1 MSLFRK
7 DIKLDK
13 FSCRKVDT
21 TEKEKRKKELMLE
34 FKSLVNSI
42 VLPES
47 KNSCCIFQSEV

>member
-13 FSCRKVDT
+13 FSCRRVDT

-34 FKSLVNSI
+34 FKALVNSI

-47 KNSCCIFQSEV
+47 KSNCCIFQSEI